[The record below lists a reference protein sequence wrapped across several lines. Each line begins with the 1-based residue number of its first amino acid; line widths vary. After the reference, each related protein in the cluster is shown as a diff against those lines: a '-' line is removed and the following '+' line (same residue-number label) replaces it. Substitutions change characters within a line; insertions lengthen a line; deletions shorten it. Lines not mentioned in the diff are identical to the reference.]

1 MATDIKKITELDFD
15 TIKQNLKDYFNRPGS
30 PFRDWDF
37 EGSGLS
43 YLLDVLAYN
52 THYNAVNAHL
62 SMNESFLDSAQIRA
76 NVVSRAKAIGYTP
89 RSRRGSRAVVK
100 LTFSRPEGV
109 TDESLILPRGTKF
122 ATSLDGEQYIFSTR
136 EDYETTYNA
145 IEEAFIFDA
154 VTIVQGDIKTR
165 NYLVNSAVQNQ
176 RFKIDDINIDTST
189 MEVTV
194 KTHQNSSEER
204 TFLNSELFTTY
215 DSSTLAYFLTENYE
229 GFYQI
234 EFGNDLIGKKLDNLN
249 LVTVTFLS
257 SAGKL
262 ANGAKQFNFISTPSN
277 IFDSTATLN
286 SLQLVESAYGG
297 DERESS
303 ESVRQIA
310 PNSFI
315 AQNRTVTVND
325 FSALI
330 RKNIPSIEAIS
341 IWGGQDNVPP
351 VYGHVFISAKP
362 KDTFYLT
369 AEQKNEILNF
379 LDTVKIVTIKPQ
391 IVDADYIYLYFDI
404 FFKYNVKATS
414 LSRTQLESNV
424 RVALSNYSATS
435 LSGFE
440 KVFRYSNL
448 LKTIDAADT
457 AILNSYAR
465 TYVYKTLNLYSINAL
480 PTTLDFKMKIYGE
493 VNQTEPM
500 IMSTGWKFN
509 NQTLYLADEPIN
521 GSSTERNV
529 YAYTLAKNLKDK
541 IKVFT
546 SLGKLNVNTGLLTLS
561 IIPTTLDSIIQVK
574 TIPDSF
580 DIATIRNQLISI
592 DVNQTSITGDI
603 DDSLN
608 VGAVDRNYDL
618 VSRFRKN
625 TKLR

>member
-15 TIKQNLKDYFNRPGS
+15 NIKKNLKDYFNRPGS

-62 SMNESFLDSAQIRA
+62 TMNESFLDSAQIRA

-122 ATSLDGEQYIFSTR
+122 STSLDGEQYIFSTR

-277 IFDSTATLN
+277 IFDSTATLD

-424 RVALSNYSATS
+424 RIALSNYSATS

-480 PTTLDFKMKIYGE
+480 PSTLDFKMKIYGE

>member
-15 TIKQNLKDYFNRPGS
+15 NIKKNLKDYFNRPGS

-62 SMNESFLDSAQIRA
+62 TMNESFLDSAQIRA

-122 ATSLDGEQYIFSTR
+122 STSLDGEQYIFSTR

-277 IFDSTATLN
+277 IFDSTATLD

-480 PTTLDFKMKIYGE
+480 PSTLDFKMKIYGE